1 MIRKT
6 KKIVIQ
12 KKIER
17 TLRPQITCSRKAAI
31 LRHLGG
37 QETVTPRSFVFSL
50 QAFLDNYDG
59 LLIIVTLIIV
69 INRNILMNVEDIV
82 VVPREEL

>member
-59 LLIIVTLIIV
+59 LLIIV